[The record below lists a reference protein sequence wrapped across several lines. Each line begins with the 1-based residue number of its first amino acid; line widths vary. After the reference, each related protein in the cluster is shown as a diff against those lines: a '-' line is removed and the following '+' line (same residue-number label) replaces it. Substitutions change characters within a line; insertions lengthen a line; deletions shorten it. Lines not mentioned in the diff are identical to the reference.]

1 MQDELGGEKKGSFG
15 VQQGTEEAQ
24 TAGSMIAL
32 CVDILKKDSATL
44 SGESCDYTFSVI

>member
-1 MQDELGGEKKGSFG
+1 MQDELGGEKRAVLVCSRGPKRHKL
-15 VQQGTEEAQ
+15 QGL
-24 TAGSMIAL
+24 AL